1 MSGDESQ
8 KKNALRDEVDSQIE
22 QLDSVISDSDQFS
35 SDAAYLD
42 RLSISLPTQIKDL
55 TKDTSTK
62 LTWMT
67 GFHNS

>member
-22 QLDSVISDSDQFS
+22 QLDSVISDLDQFS

-67 GFHNS
+67 GVHNS